1 MAVRTIRI
9 MGDPILEKKSRIVEE
24 ITPKIKELIEDMFDT
39 MREQGGV
46 GLAAPQVGMLKRI
59 FVIDLTEYMEEG
71 TTQVFINP
79 EIIET
84 SGEQTGAEGCLSLPG
99 KNGTVTRPNYVKITA
114 LDENMESFTIEG
126 DELMARAILHE
137 NDHLDGI
144 LYTKFV
150 EGELKDNA
158 EEDAEEDEEEE

>member
-1 MAVRTIRI
+1 MSIRTIRI
-9 MGDPILEKKSRIVEE
+9 MGDPILEKKSRKVEE
-24 ITPKIKELIEDMFDT
+24 ITPKIKDLIADMFDT
-39 MREQGGV
+39 MREQNGV

-59 FVIDLTEYMEEG
+59 FVIDLTEYMEDGIE
-71 TTQVFINP
+71 QVFINP

-99 KNGTVTRPNYVKITA
+99 KNGTVTRPNHVKITA

-126 DELMARAILHE
+126 SELMARAILHE

-144 LYTKFV
+144 MYTQFV
-150 EGELKDNA
+150 EGELQDNA
-158 EEDAEEDEEEE
+158 NDEEEEE